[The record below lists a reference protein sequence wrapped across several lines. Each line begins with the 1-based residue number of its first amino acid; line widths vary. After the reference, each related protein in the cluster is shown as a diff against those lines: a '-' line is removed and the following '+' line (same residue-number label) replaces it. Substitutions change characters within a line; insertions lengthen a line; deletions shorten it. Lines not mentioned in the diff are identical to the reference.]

1 MIKKYCRVIE
11 EVEAV
16 QATETN
22 LNELRNLAGD
32 VKKIEKN
39 AERPTSYYTIPGMNF
54 VLWVGCW
61 LIKHPSGR
69 LEFKSNQLFHREYE
83 PK

>member
-1 MIKKYCRVIE
+1 MIKKYCRVLE

-22 LNELRNLAGD
+22 LSELRSLAGD

-39 AERPTSYYTIPGMNF
+39 AERPTSYSTENMNQNNN
-54 VLWVGCW
+54 LNN
-61 LIKHPSGR
+61 KH
-69 LEFKSNQLFHREYE
+69 YE
-83 PK
+83 V